1 MKDTFLDNAPLKEV
15 LFELQWEVD
24 FLPEQGIR
32 NDSGF
37 EQAVLRF
44 TQACQQDF
52 KDVVL
57 LKPEN
62 IPPAAFIHRVTHR
75 FFKIQGQHPL
85 YQMGPGVFTVND
97 NNRNYSWAD
106 FEPLILN
113 GLTCLR
119 ASYKKELIP
128 AKVQLRY
135 IDRVSP
141 FIFDDSNKF
150 EFLREHLQVNAESY
164 PFIEGEL
171 QDIQFIKRFL
181 IDENSFINLLISTS
195 VDKETKE
202 EVIEWHTFVSNNKRL
217 TWEELGA
224 WIANAHVICSKTF
237 KSMISKQLYEY
248 FSK

>member
-1 MKDTFLDNAPLKEV
+1 MKNNYLNRAPLKEV

-24 FLPEQGIR
+24 YFSDQGIR

-37 EQAVLRF
+37 EQAVLNF

-52 KDVVL
+52 KEVVL

-62 IPPAAFIHRVTHR
+62 IPAAAFIHRVTHR
-75 FFKIQGQHPL
+75 FFKKKYQHPL
-85 YQMGPGVFTVND
+85 YQMGPGVFTIND
-97 NNRNYSWAD
+97 NNKNYRWVD
-106 FEPLILN
+106 FEKMTNDGLN
-113 GLTCLR
+113 CLR
-119 ASYKKELIP
+119 ASYEKELVP

-141 FIFDDSNKF
+141 YIFGDEDKF
-150 EFLREHLQVNAESY
+150 QFLKKHLQVNAESY
-164 PFIEGEL
+164 PFVEGEL
-171 QDIQFIKRFL
+171 QDIQFNKRFL
-181 IDENSFINLLISTS
+181 IDDCSFINLLITTS

-217 TWEELGA
+217 TWDELSQ
-224 WIANAHVICSKTF
+224 WTKNAHDICSKTF
-237 KSMISKQLYEY
+237 KSMISKELHEY